1 MFNYKRYDDPRQTGD
16 NYAKAG
22 SKVPTQSPPLR
33 TGKQERDSR
42 QSRYLRPNQSDLDDH
57 LSKNSRSHRGRFP
70 ISKSTAVN
78 AGSMASTEN
87 ELETSNTSV
96 SEGQELP
103 PENDG
108 AFKQNKLLLPERIQ
122 PQYQVGDSPTG
133 PALPAQLTTSRQISN
148 EDYGAATPKPI
159 HPGALADRDGPS
171 PGAFHLPQPTADPLV
186 PRPIIEHS
194 IISMEPLHSAL
205 RLEQI
210 SETSGVVEGVID
222 EARQTISGIPVTELS
237 SIENFDIISIED
249 EDPSDGDGNKSLD
262 LDWLCTQDREERGYM
277 TVIPLIPYSLSSVE
291 PPKVF
296 PKPSKAEVQ
305 KVAQQRL
312 NVRRRRFE
320 IQKLKSLLRAKEKQ
334 IFDENEETFKRLR
347 EFVTEHHRRPK
358 IRDSSLELA
367 SRLFFASR
375 TSRDECGP
383 LNDEIS
389 SLEERLAFE
398 EIKLTQA
405 EDSLYESFG
414 MPPMQS
420 ENSRGNSAAMPGLPI
435 LHPPRTSGSD
445 HTSAGHINEAEGDD
459 DYSDDDLYSN
469 GSSENYG
476 KNYHPLYIEY
486 QEHLGAQD
494 NLYERRAYIME
505 DQDRLEDQQQN
516 RQRVGLTLLRS
527 DQDFLNSLPEA
538 LRVLDVKIDEY
549 RVDIENLR
557 ARCLEQGIIDENDN
571 YIDDNDSENSDD
583 STPLPQSIPLA
594 PQVPSAPPAAI
605 PPPATIRTPI
615 PPISPPA
622 TASLPSAHSFITSNL
637 GARLDEQSY
646 QNRINPWLLGKLAAS
661 RAELA
666 LLATVLTAMG
676 AEPDV
681 ASLLDVFRMWEHDG
695 AGMEPPRRP
704 ERLDEATLN
713 KLRRVTRKVVGDGF
727 DRALLSS
734 LFGLSLWSGET
745 YGGGDETAY
754 LGDDS

>member
-1 MFNYKRYDDPRQTGD
+1 MG
-16 NYAKAG
+16 
-22 SKVPTQSPPLR
+22 
-33 TGKQERDSR
+33 
-42 QSRYLRPNQSDLDDH
+42 
-57 LSKNSRSHRGRFP
+57 
-70 ISKSTAVN
+70 
-78 AGSMASTEN
+78 
-87 ELETSNTSV
+87 
-96 SEGQELP
+96 
-103 PENDG
+103 
-108 AFKQNKLLLPERIQ
+108 
-122 PQYQVGDSPTG
+122 
-133 PALPAQLTTSRQISN
+133 
-148 EDYGAATPKPI
+148 
-159 HPGALADRDGPS
+159 
-171 PGAFHLPQPTADPLV
+171 
-186 PRPIIEHS
+186 
-194 IISMEPLHSAL
+194 PLHSAL
-205 RLEQI
+205 GPERI
-210 SETSGVVEGVID
+210 SETSDAVEGIVD
-222 EARQTISGIPVTELS
+222 EERPTSSGIHVTELS

-249 EDPSDGDGNKSLD
+249 ADPSDGDGNNNLD

-277 TVIPLIPYSLSSVE
+277 TVVPLIPYSLSSVE
-291 PPKVF
+291 PPKVL
-296 PKPSKAEVQ
+296 PKPSKAELK

-312 NVRRRRFE
+312 NVRRRRLE
-320 IQKLKSLLRAKEKQ
+320 IQNLKSLLQAKEKQ
-334 IFDENEETFKRLR
+334 IFDENEETFKRLS
-347 EFVTEHHRRPK
+347 EFVTGHHRRPK
-358 IRDSSLELA
+358 IRDSNLELA

-383 LNDEIS
+383 LNDEII
-389 SLEERLAFE
+389 SLEERLESE

-405 EDSLYESFG
+405 EDSLYKSFG
-414 MPPMQS
+414 MPPMES
-420 ENSRGNSAAMPGLPI
+420 ENNRGKSMAMPGLPI
-435 LHPPRTSGSD
+435 LHPPPTSGSD
-445 HTSAGHINEAEGDD
+445 HTSEGHINEAESDSDD
-459 DYSDDDLYSN
+459 SDDDLYST
-469 GSSENYG
+469 GSFEKYR

-486 QEHLGAQD
+486 QENLGAQD

-516 RQRVGLTLLRS
+516 RQRVGLTLLKD
-527 DQDFLNSLPEA
+527 DQDFLDSLPEA
-538 LRVLDVKIDEY
+538 LRLLDLEIDEY
-549 RVDIENLR
+549 RVEIENLR
-557 ARCLEQGIIDENDN
+557 ARCLEQGIIDKNDN

-594 PQVPSAPPAAI
+594 TQVPPA
-605 PPPATIRTPI
+605 PPATILPPPTNRTPI

-622 TASLPSAHSFITSNL
+622 TPSLPSAHSFITSNL
-637 GARLDEQSY
+637 GAHLDEQSY

-704 ERLDEATLN
+704 ERLDVETLN